1 MIRRATRT
9 KTKRKIASE
18 RRRVSASPQALLR
31 RIGEDLPRPNFD
43 NIRSEYG
50 TKVAGLILI
59 PAAWTPA
66 FIALP
71 SWLYREWKLRGGK
84 LGQLL
89 RKHKVDLSKEIK
101 ALQLSGYS
109 QIIVRSSA
117 VGEDLDDRGRYI
129 SVVGHDLTTASIC
142 KNIERVYRDFSRK
155 QGRGNIGILIQG
167 YISSVLSGHLSNE
180 VHLTPTRNQWKYEI
194 ERPTYVPHQGLNSKF
209 SSSPSE
215 RLPLRRTTGER
226 ISQTLRRAGHWANEH
241 TEHRA
246 HIEWCASDNRFW
258 IVQFDIENETST
270 GVDPRVM
277 PPIRLRPVKARDSA
291 TSGIFQQYDV
301 AAPTSWRKLQN
312 IKDFMIGTEATR
324 HKLFFATGRQIKT
337 ALDEGLGI
345 HSLGATIDNLTNGRA
360 VVRTDTNSENI
371 SSFNM
376 PRTHTMSGRDAALW
390 TQRQLLKFERDNAD
404 LNEVCFIIH
413 GYIPAR
419 AAAWSYYRP
428 GSEIVDIDALW
439 GLPDGLQFLPHDSL
453 QCDTRSGAVLSEKIR
468 YKDQFLQEQD
478 DGSWRYVRVARQF
491 GRARVLSQAALKE
504 IALRTAAIG
513 NKLNSDAQ
521 IMWFCDI
528 PSELSIGSHLP
539 WYRAKE
545 IPNRLEVRRPP
556 YRTIDVSE
564 IQDLRKIKGDE
575 SEKVILRLMPQADL
589 VRNEKFLDAVISIAR
604 KEALPVE
611 LAGSILGHAYYKLR
625 AAEIVVYAAE
635 PYSAYFRVRGR
646 KVFRKLVRD
655 QIPNKIISGGE
666 RAVQGRLPDRDIV
679 VALLG
684 KLFEEGLELTNA
696 TTDDDRAEELA
707 DIYEVWRALVSRSSK
722 GVAEIEAI
730 AEKKRAKRGG
740 FDERLV
746 LVETHLPNP
755 ASTQFGIERIVHLAD
770 VGEISISK
778 GAAIVPLTRLLMPRT
793 GSTFVVR
800 AAETDI
806 QVSIQL
812 TSRGIELKLEGNPPD
827 VTQFTF
833 DFDKTKNSGLDM
845 RLRRRTK
852 SKRRKKRT

>member
-1 MIRRATRT
+1 MIHRATRK
-9 KTKRKIASE
+9 KTKRKAASG
-18 RRRVSASPQALLR
+18 RRRIRPSPQALLR
-31 RIGEDLPRPNFD
+31 RTGDDSPRSNFD
-43 NIRSEYG
+43 DIRSEYG
-50 TKVAGLILI
+50 TKVAGLIII
-59 PAAWTPA
+59 PAVWTPA
-66 FIALP
+66 FVALP
-71 SWLYREWKLRGGK
+71 SWLYREWKLNAEK
-84 LGQLL
+84 LDRLL
-89 RKHKVDLSKEIK
+89 RKHNVDLSKEIE
-101 ALQLSGYS
+101 ALQLLGYS

-129 SVVGHDLTTASIC
+129 SVVGADLTPASIC

-155 QGRGNIGILIQG
+155 HKRGNIGILIQG
-167 YISSVLSGHLSNE
+167 YIPSTLSGHLSNE

-226 ISQTLRRAGHWANEH
+226 MSQTLRRVGHWINEH

-246 HIEWCASDNRFW
+246 HIEWCASDNRLW

-270 GVDPRVM
+270 GIDPRVM
-277 PPIRLRPVKARDSA
+277 PPIRPQPEKARDTA
-291 TSGIFQQYDV
+291 TSSVFQLYDV

-312 IKDFMIGTEATR
+312 VKDFMIGSEATR

-337 ALDEGLGI
+337 ALDEELGI
-345 HSLGATIDNLTNGRA
+345 HSLGASIDSLTNCRA
-360 VVRTDTNSENI
+360 VVRTDTNSEKI

-376 PRTHTMSGRDAALW
+376 PRTNTVSGRNAALW
-390 TQRQLLKFERDNAD
+390 IQRQISKFEGDSAD
-404 LNEVCFIIH
+404 LNEICFILH

-439 GLPDGLQFLPHDSL
+439 GLPDGLQFLPHDSV

-468 YKDQFLQEQD
+468 YKDQFLQEQN

-528 PSELSIGSHLP
+528 PSELGIGSHLP

-556 YRTIDVSE
+556 YRTIEVSE
-564 IQDLRKIKGDE
+564 IKDLREIKSNE

-589 VRNEKFLDAVISIAR
+589 VRNERFLDAVISIAR

-635 PYSAYFRVRGR
+635 PYAAYFRVRGR

-666 RAVQGRLPDRDIV
+666 RAVQGRLLDRDIV

-696 TTDDDRAEELA
+696 TTDDNRAEELA

-755 ASTQFGIERIVHLAD
+755 ASTQDGIERIVHLGE
-770 VGEISISK
+770 VGEISINK
-778 GAAIVPLTRLLMPRT
+778 GTAIVPLTRLLMPRT
-793 GSTFVVR
+793 GSSFVVK
-800 AAETDI
+800 AAGTDI
-806 QVSIQL
+806 KVSMQL
-812 TSRGIELKLEGNPPD
+812 TSSGIELKLEGTPRD
-827 VTQFTF
+827 VTQFAFNF
-833 DFDKTKNSGLDM
+833 DRTKHTGLDM

-852 SKRRKKRT
+852 TRSRKK